1 MRKIRICLGTCCHL
15 MGGSDLY
22 SFFEE
27 HREKSEVEFELET
40 PSCLDY
46 CNQAD
51 YEAPIVQVEE
61 KIYDDVT
68 IEKLKKIMERG

>member
-1 MRKIRICLGTCCHL
+1 MKIRICLGTCCHL

-27 HREKSEVEFELET
+27 YREKSELDFELET

-46 CNQAD
+46 CNQAQYD
-51 YEAPIVQVEE
+51 APIVQVDE
-61 KIYDDVT
+61 KIYDRVT
-68 IEKLKKIMERG
+68 IDKLKEIMEQG

>member
-1 MRKIRICLGTCCHL
+1 MKIRICLGTCCHL

-22 SFFEE
+22 NFLEE
-27 HREKSEVEFELET
+27 QREKTALDFELET

-51 YEAPIVQVEE
+51 YEAPIVEVDDE
-61 KIYDDVT
+61 IHDDVT
-68 IEKLKKIMERG
+68 IEKLKKILDQG

>member
-1 MRKIRICLGTCCHL
+1 MKIRICLGTCCHL

-27 HREKSEVEFELET
+27 YRKRSDLDFELET

-46 CNQAD
+46 CNQAQYD
-51 YEAPIVQVEE
+51 APIVEVDE
-61 KIYDDVT
+61 KIYDKVT
-68 IEKLKKIMERG
+68 IEKLKEILEQG

>member
-1 MRKIRICLGTCCHL
+1 MMKIRICLGTCCHL

-27 HREKSEVEFELET
+27 HREQFDIEFDLET

-46 CNQAD
+46 CNKSN
-51 YEAPIVQVEE
+51 YEAPIVQIDGDIYE
-61 KIYDDVT
+61 KVT
-68 IEKLKKIMERG
+68 VTKLKKILEQG